1 MKDNNKQTGVAS
13 EVAPQIV
20 CRHILNDGKF
30 TENHNLLLKA
40 LNQILADEDRRVAVL
55 GKDNAE
61 NFDGV
66 TAIGQ
71 VYDGM
76 LAVTVAYCAENY
88 IEGEPDSMW
97 SDDFVID
104 VKRIYGAYG
113 EDNPSD
119 KETTTE
125 AGKSEIWRVCVC
137 IPETPCYD
145 FEVGRNGVACISE
158 KWVAVSSCAESQAQS
173 TRLAYEV
180 MLYNG
185 STIEIGADM
194 KGLVVYRRKD
204 TGIIKGEF

>member
-1 MKDNNKQTGVAS
+1 MEDNNKQTGVAS
-13 EVAPQIV
+13 EVAPRIV

-40 LNQILADEDRRVAVL
+40 LNQILADEDRCIAIL
-55 GKDNAE
+55 GKDGAE

-71 VYDGM
+71 IYDGM

-104 VKRIYGAYG
+104 VKRIDGAYG
-113 EDNPSD
+113 KDNRSD
-119 KETTTE
+119 GETTAE
-125 AGKSEIWRVCVC
+125 AGKSEIWRVCA
-137 IPETPCYD
+137 PESPCCD

-158 KWVAVSSCAESQAQS
+158 KWVAVSSCAEAQAQS
-173 TRLAYEV
+173 TRLVYDV
-180 MLYNG
+180 VLCDG
-185 STIEIGADM
+185 CTIEVGADI
-194 KGLVVYRRKD
+194 KGLIVYRRK
-204 TGIIKGEF
+204 I

>member
-66 TAIGQ
+66 AAIGQ

-119 KETTTE
+119 KETTAE
-125 AGKSEIWRVCVC
+125 AGKSEIWRVCA
-137 IPETPCYD
+137 PESPCCD
-145 FEVGRNGVACISE
+145 FEVGKNNVISIE
-158 KWVAVSSCAESQAQS
+158 ERHIAVLSCAESQAQS

-180 MLYNG
+180 MLDNG

>member
-1 MKDNNKQTGVAS
+1 MKDNNKQTGVAT

-30 TENHNLLLKA
+30 AENHNLLLKA

-97 SDDFVID
+97 LDEFVID
-104 VKRIYGAYG
+104 MKRIDGAYG
-113 EDNPSD
+113 KDNPSD
-119 KETTTE
+119 KETTAE
-125 AGKSEIWRVCVC
+125 GGKSEIWRICA
-137 IPETPCYD
+137 PETPYLD
-145 FEVGRNGVACISE
+145 YEVGKNNVISIE
-158 KWVAVSSCAESQAQS
+158 ESHIAVSSCAESRAQS

-180 MLYNG
+180 MLDNG
-185 STIEIGADM
+185 STVEIGADM
-194 KGLVVYRRKD
+194 KGLVVYRRKR
-204 TGIIKGEF
+204 

>member
-13 EVAPQIV
+13 KVAPQIV
-20 CRHILNDGKF
+20 CKHILGDDKF

-40 LNQILADEDRRVAVL
+40 LNQILADKDRCVAIL

-61 NFDGV
+61 DFDGV

-104 VKRIYGAYG
+104 MKRIYGAYG

-119 KETTTE
+119 EETTAET
-125 AGKSEIWRVCVC
+125 GKSEIWSVCA
-137 IPETPCYD
+137 PETPYLD
-145 FEVGRNGVACISE
+145 YEVGKNNVISIE
-158 KWVAVSSCAESQAQS
+158 ERHIAVSSCAEAQAQS
-173 TRLAYEV
+173 TRLVYEV
-180 MLYNG
+180 MLDNG
-185 STIEIGADM
+185 WKVEIGADM
-194 KGLVVYRRKD
+194 KGLVVYRRK
-204 TGIIKGEF
+204 I